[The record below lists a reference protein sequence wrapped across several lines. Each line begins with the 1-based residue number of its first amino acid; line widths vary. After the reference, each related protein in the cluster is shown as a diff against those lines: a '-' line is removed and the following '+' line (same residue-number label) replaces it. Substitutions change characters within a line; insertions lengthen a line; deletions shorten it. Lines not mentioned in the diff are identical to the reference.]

1 MGNSRN
7 PGLLAITA
15 GVALAVLF
23 GLLGLTGVLDAKVG
37 LGLAVICVVAAAL
50 VFLFYSRASLIE
62 KTGYGALIFIVAIA
76 FILPAMLVTQQHA
89 QAVKT
94 SSLYTTNLQA
104 GAALFGQYC
113 SNCHGFQGKG
123 KVGPPINNNPT
134 VNKLSDDDIRRII
147 SGGVPNAGDLSKF
160 SMPAWSDRFGGPLT
174 DDDIQYLIMLIR
186 SSDPTYRTAN
196 KATGVSDVNGFNY
209 VFASL
214 TNPTQIA
221 QFYNDLKGGNK
232 PAADQFADLTKLT
245 TVHID
250 AVDNSPTTPS
260 STWGW
265 ETPDGKAT
273 NGSVTND
280 IIIKAGT
287 TVIWSNHSTAPHN
300 VYSGLPNNQDNKF
313 PSDNNILAPS
323 STDTYTYK
331 FTTPGEYPFYCGIHP
346 VMTGWITVVA

>member
-7 PGLLAITA
+7 PGLLAMTA

-23 GLLGLTGVLDAKVG
+23 GLLGFTRVLDAKIG

-62 KTGYGALIFIVAIA
+62 KTGYGALIFIVATA

-89 QAVKT
+89 QAIQT
-94 SSLYTTNLQA
+94 NTIYDTNLQR

-113 SNCHGFQGKG
+113 SSCHGFQGKG
-123 KVGPPINNNPT
+123 KVGPPLNNNPA
-134 VNKLSDDDIRRII
+134 VNKLSDDDLRRII
-147 SGGVPNAGDLSKF
+147 SGGVPNPGDLSKF
-160 SMPAWSDRFGGPLT
+160 SMPSWSDRYGGPLT

-186 SSDPTYRTAN
+186 SSDPEYRTAQLLEN
-196 KATGVSDVNGFNY
+196 VNGFNY

-214 TNPTQIA
+214 TNPTQVA

-232 PAADQFADLTKLT
+232 PAADQFADLSSLK
-245 TVHID
+245 TVHMD
-250 AVDNSPTTPS
+250 AVDNSPTAPS
-260 STWGW
+260 AFWGW
-265 ETPDGKAT
+265 QTADGKAA
-273 NGSVTND
+273 NGSVTSD

-300 VYSGLPNNQDNKF
+300 VISGLPNNPDNKF
-313 PSDNNILAPS
+313 PSDQNILAPNS
-323 STDTYTYK
+323 SDTYTYT
-331 FTTPGEYPFYCGIHP
+331 FSTPGEYPFYCGIHP
-346 VMTGWITVVA
+346 VMTGWITVTA

>member
-1 MGNSRN
+1 MGNTRN

-23 GLLGLTGVLDAKVG
+23 GLLGLTGVLDAKLG
-37 LGLAVICVVAAAL
+37 LGLAVICVTAAAL

-62 KTGYGALIFIVAIA
+62 KTGYGALIFIVATA

-89 QAVKT
+89 QAVQT
-94 SSLYTTNLQA
+94 NTIYDTNLQR

-113 SNCHGFQGKG
+113 SSCHGFQGKG
-123 KVGPPINNNPT
+123 KIGPPLNNNAL
-134 VNKLSDDDIRRII
+134 VNKLSDDDLRRII
-147 SGGVPNAGDLSKF
+147 SGGVPNPGDLSKF
-160 SMPAWSDRFGGPLT
+160 SMPSWSERFGGPLT

-186 SSDPTYRTAN
+186 SSDPTYRA
-196 KATGVSDVNGFNY
+196 SQQLESVNGFSY
-209 VFASL
+209 VFGTL

-232 PAADQFADLTKLT
+232 PANDQFADLSAVK

-260 STWGW
+260 SNWGW
-265 ETPDGKAT
+265 ETPDGKAA
-273 NGSVTND
+273 NGSATND

-287 TVIWSNHSTAPHN
+287 TVIWGNHSTAPHN
-300 VYSGLPNNQDNKF
+300 VISGLPNNPDNKF
-313 PSDNNILAPS
+313 PSDQNILAPS
-323 STDTYTYK
+323 STDTYTYT

-346 VMTGWITVVA
+346 VMTGWITVTA